1 MTILVLD
8 IGSSSV
14 RALLF
19 DDAARLVTQVAR
31 RHQFTTQPPG
41 AATFD
46 AEPLRE
52 RVEACID
59 EILRVSRKLATSARW
74 RLIRSSAT

>member
-8 IGSSSV
+8 LGSSSV

-19 DDAARLVTQVAR
+19 DEDANLQAQSTR
-31 RHQFTTQPPG
+31 RRPFTTTPPG

-46 AEPLRE
+46 AAEIQA
-52 RVEACID
+52 RV
-59 EILRVSRKLATSARW
+59 
-74 RLIRSSAT
+74 